1 MGGAHR
7 QDRQDTV
14 QRVKEAADIVE
25 IIGEH
30 VSLKRAGVNLKGL
43 CPFHSEKTPS
53 FTVRADRQTYHC
65 FGCGEGGDI
74 FSFMMQYHRMTFA
87 EALKELARRY
97 NVPLPEDAGS
107 AEELAKA
114 KQREALHA
122 ANEKAATLYHE
133 ELLHSPQAETA
144 RQYLTERGIP
154 AEFINRF
161 RLGYAPEQ
169 WDFLTKALAKEK
181 IAPAV
186 ATEAGLLVAKDKGG
200 HYDRFRQRVLF
211 PIIGLTGRVVGFGG
225 RILGDGAPKYLN
237 SPESPIFDKG
247 RTLFGLYQN
256 REAIRQSRK
265 CIVVEGNFDLLSLV
279 VHGVDNVV
287 APLGTALTAAHV
299 RTLRGFCDEAFLL
312 FDGDA
317 AGLKAAMRSVPLF
330 LGEQLSAKV
339 VVLPDNHDPDTFIRA
354 HGPAGL
360 NTLLATAQSLPE
372 FVFDALARQ
381 HGLEVEGKS
390 RIVSELRAIT
400 AAISDRDLQRTLF
413 ADHFANK
420 LGVTPALLL
429 GSEPPA
435 KAAAHTPAA
444 MPSRQ
449 PRRDLTK
456 NEETLFGFLLVHP
469 ECIADFLAA
478 GLEDSITS
486 DFGHEILQA
495 LKAAPVGAAG
505 PERILDLIQGPEK
518 SSLSR
523 LLITAPTHADEV
535 KGEAVQEMLAWLK
548 KNSLR
553 VKKEQLLHDISAAH
567 QSQDE
572 ALWLRL
578 LAQKKELDEAIGG

>member
-1 MGGAHR
+1 MGAYR

-65 FGCGEGGDI
+65 FGCGEGGDV

-87 EALKELARRY
+87 EALKELAHRY
-97 NVPLPEDAGS
+97 NIPLPEDAS
-107 AEELAKA
+107 ASEELAKA

-122 ANEKAATLYHE
+122 VNDKAAALYHDL
-133 ELLHSPQAETA
+133 LLHSPQAEGA
-144 RQYLTERGIP
+144 RRYLAERGVP
-154 AEFINRF
+154 TEFISRF
-161 RLGYAPEQ
+161 QLGYAPEQ
-169 WDFLTKALAKEK
+169 WDFLAKALTKEK
-181 IAPAV
+181 IAPTIA
-186 ATEAGLLVAKDKGG
+186 AEAGLLVAKEKGG
-200 HYDRFRQRVLF
+200 YYDRFRQRVLF

-225 RILGDGAPKYLN
+225 RILGEGSPKYLN

-247 RTLFGLYQN
+247 RTLFGLHPN
-256 REAIRQSRK
+256 REAIRQSK
-265 CIVVEGNFDLLSLV
+265 QCLVVEGNFDLLSLV
-279 VHGVDNVV
+279 IHGVGNVV

-299 RTLRGFCDEAFLL
+299 RTLRGYCDEAYLL

-317 AGLKAAMRSVPLF
+317 AGLKAAMRAVPLF
-330 LGEQLSAKV
+330 LGEQLTARV
-339 VVLPDNHDPDTFIRA
+339 AVLPTGHDPDTFIRA
-354 HGPAGL
+354 HGPTGL
-360 NTLLATAQSLPE
+360 SALLTTAQSLPE

-381 HGLEVEGKS
+381 HGLGVEGKS
-390 RIVSELRAIT
+390 RIVTELRAIT

-413 ADHFANK
+413 AAHFAEK
-420 LGVTPALLL
+420 LGLPPEQLL
-429 GSEPPA
+429 GTAPA
-435 KAAAHTPAA
+435 NRPTAPSPTSPAA
-444 MPSRQ
+444 RQ
-449 PRRDLTK
+449 PVRELTR
-456 NEETLFGFLLVHP
+456 NEEKLIGFLLVHP
-469 ECIADFLAA
+469 EHIGDFLAA
-478 GLEDSITS
+478 GLEEAITS
-486 DFGHEILQA
+486 DFGREILLA
-495 LKAAPVGAAG
+495 FREAPATAAG
-505 PERILDLIQGPEK
+505 AERLLDLIQGPEK

-523 LLITAPTHADEV
+523 LLVTAPAYADEV
-535 KGEAVQEMLAWLK
+535 VDQAVGEMLAWLK

-553 VKKEQLLHDISAAH
+553 VKKERLLHDISAAH

>member
-1 MGGAHR
+1 MGGAYR
-7 QDRQDTV
+7 QDRHDTV

-65 FGCGEGGDI
+65 FGCNEGGDV
-74 FSFMMQYHRMTFA
+74 FSFMMQYHRMNFA

-122 ANEKAATLYHE
+122 ANERAAALYHDL
-133 ELLHSPQAETA
+133 LLHSPQAEAA
-144 RQYLTERGIP
+144 RRYLAERGIP
-154 AEFINRF
+154 AEFVSRF

-169 WDFLTKALAKEK
+169 WDFLAKALAKEK
-181 IAPAV
+181 IPPTI
-186 ATEAGLLVAKDKGG
+186 ATEAGLLIAKDKGG

-225 RILGDGAPKYLN
+225 RILGEGSPKYLN
-237 SPESPIFDKG
+237 SPESLIFDKG
-247 RTLFGLYQN
+247 RTLFGLQQN
-256 REAIRQSRK
+256 REAIRQRKK

-279 VHGVDNVV
+279 VHGVGNVV

-299 RTLRGFCDEAFLL
+299 RTLRGYCDEAYLL
-312 FDGDA
+312 FDGDS

-339 VVLPDNHDPDTFIRA
+339 VVLPDGHDPDTFIRA
-354 HGPAGL
+354 HGAQGL
-360 NTLLATAQSLPE
+360 TALLASAQSLPE

-390 RIVSELRAIT
+390 RIVSELRAII

-413 ADHFANK
+413 ANHFAKK
-420 LGVTPALLL
+420 LEVAPAVLL
-429 GSEPPA
+429 GNESAAKTAPSPVATPP
-435 KAAAHTPAA
+435 
-444 MPSRQ
+444 RQ
-449 PRRDLTK
+449 PNRTLTK
-456 NEETLFGFLLVHP
+456 NEEKLFGFLLVHP
-469 ECIADFLAA
+469 EHIAEFLAA
-478 GLEDSITS
+478 GLEESIAS
-486 DFGHEILQA
+486 DLGREILLA
-495 LKAAPVGAAG
+495 FKEAPTTAAG

-523 LLITAPTHADEV
+523 LLVTTPAYADEV
-535 KGEAVQEMLAWLK
+535 KNEAVQEMLAWLK

-553 VKKEQLLHDISAAH
+553 VKKERLLHDISTAH

-578 LAQKKELDEAIGG
+578 LAQKKELDEAIRG